1 MDFEKAKKI
10 FEENHY
16 FKNAVKYYAEIFPMD
31 NKNAFSALKLFKVN
45 LGKKAHTRGC
55 VPYKRKVANFPK
67 FN

>member
-1 MDFEKAKKI
+1 
-10 FEENHY
+10 
-16 FKNAVKYYAEIFPMD
+16 MD